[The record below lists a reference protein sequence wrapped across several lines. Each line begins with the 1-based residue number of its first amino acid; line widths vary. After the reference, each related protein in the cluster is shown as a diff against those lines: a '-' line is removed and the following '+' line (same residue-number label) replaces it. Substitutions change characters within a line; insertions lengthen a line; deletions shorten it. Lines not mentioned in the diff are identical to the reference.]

1 MIAEGGGPTAVINQ
15 SLAGAVLEA
24 RLFPQIEGIYGARY
38 GVRGIV
44 NEDFVDLSAETRA
57 NLEAIAATPS
67 LALGSTRDKP
77 DLAYCRNILAS
88 LKAHGASWFLYIGG
102 NDTADTVRIVS
113 EEAAKES
120 YDLRSI
126 HIPKTIDNDLMEN
139 DHAPGFPSAARFVA
153 QAFMGAD
160 LDNRSLPGIYVA
172 VVMGRNAGFLTAASS
187 AARTAEGDRLHLI
200 YLPERSFDEA
210 KFLSE
215 VKAVHDR
222 LGRCVIAL
230 SEGIHDTD
238 GTPLSV
244 KLAGTVEKDA
254 HGNVQLSGTG
264 ALADLPCEKIT
275 SNLDIKRVRGD
286 TFGYL
291 QRSFAGCASDLDRR
305 EAREV
310 GEFAVKQ
317 AIWGAGDGSVAIRR
331 TGRLRRRLRPGEAGR
346 GCRQDKSDAGCGH
359 SALWQR
365 RHSCLPRVS
374 AAVAGQ
380 RPAAARPLARRRY
393 RQGAEAI
400 GRDITADAA
409 SAPSL
414 LASPAGAPGG

>member
-1 MIAEGGGPTAVINQ
+1 MEHEAMRSGKLVIAEGGGPTAVINQ

-24 RLFPQIEGIYGARY
+24 RSFPQIGRIYGARY

-44 NEDFVDLSAETRA
+44 NEDFVDLSGETRA
-57 NLEAIAATPS
+57 NLEAVAATPS
-67 LALGSTRDKP
+67 SALGSTRDKP

-88 LKAHGASWFLYIGG
+88 LKAHGAAWFLYIGG
-102 NDTADTVRIVS
+102 NDTAETVRLVS
-113 EEAAKES
+113 EEAARAG
-120 YDLRSI
+120 YDLRCV
-126 HIPKTIDNDLMEN
+126 HVPKTIDNDLMES

-160 LDNRSLPGIYVA
+160 LDNRALRGVYVA
-172 VVMGRNAGFLTAASS
+172 VVMGRNAGFLTAASA
-187 AARTAEGDRLHLI
+187 AARTVEGDGPHLI
-200 YLPERSFDEA
+200 YLPERSFDKS

-222 LGRCVIAL
+222 FGRCVIAL
-230 SEGIHDTD
+230 SEGIHDAD

-264 ALADLPCEKIT
+264 ALADLLGEAIK
-275 SNLDIKRVRGD
+275 SELGIKRVRGD

-291 QRSFAGCASDLDRR
+291 QRSFAGCTSDVDRR

-317 AIWGAGDGSVAIRR
+317 AILGTGDGSVAIRR
-331 TGRLRRRLRPGEAGR
+331 TGDYAVDYALVKLDKVAGKTKVMADAFIAPSGSDVTPAFREYLRPLLGSGLPQPARLRGG
-346 GCRQDKSDAGCGH
+346 
-359 SALWQR
+359 
-365 RHSCLPRVS
+365 
-374 AAVAGQ
+374 AVAKVLN
-380 RPAAARPLARRRY
+380 P
-393 RQGAEAI
+393 
-400 GRDITADAA
+400 
-409 SAPSL
+409 
-414 LASPAGAPGG
+414 